1 MHTIN
6 HKHGF
11 TLIELMVTVAVLGVL
26 IAVAAPSFANLLAS
40 NRASSVS
47 TEVAGAIMFA
57 RAEAVKRGTRVTM
70 CKSVTTDQAS
80 PTCDTSGSSSWANG
94 WLIFTDTGTI
104 GTVDG
109 TDVRLRVAQP
119 AIRDGSIVSSI
130 SNFNNYLSFDSRGN
144 FVPSG
149 TVLTTSIQI
158 CYNHHQRTIEIAPT
172 GRLHTIVGTC

>member
-11 TLIELMVTVAVLGVL
+11 TLIELMITLAVLGVL
-26 IAVAAPSFANLLAS
+26 IAVAAPSFTNLVAS

-57 RAEAVKRGTRVTM
+57 RAEAVKRGKRVTM

-80 PTCDTSGSSSWANG
+80 PICDASGSSSWANG

-149 TVLTTSIQI
+149 TELTTSIQI